1 MLSPEEVDKNE
12 PYLTKLAQAIP
23 LRIRLKGVRPEELRQ
38 ALTPEER
45 LAALAPEERLAGLSE
60 ADRVLALPDAALRA
74 LPADYLATLPEAAQ
88 QRIRERLAR

>member
-1 MLSPEEVDKNE
+1 MDPRQLEDFADMRRR
-12 PYLTKLAQAIP
+12 YLASLP
-23 LRIRLKGVRPEELRQ
+23 L
-38 ALTPEER
+38 EER
-45 LAALAPEERLAGLSE
+45 LDGLKPEERLAGLSE